1 MPQCQIYFFKKI
13 SNTTVFTLP
22 CEAVLQTAVL
32 NQVYGA
38 CKSAM
43 LETWN
48 GFLRVRV
55 FLRLSVKG
63 TSEKTMGGG
72 ENMLSLESQTTSST

>member
-1 MPQCQIYFFKKI
+1 
-13 SNTTVFTLP
+13 
-22 CEAVLQTAVL
+22 
-32 NQVYGA
+32 
-38 CKSAM
+38 M

-55 FLRLSVKG
+55 FLPPSVKG

-72 ENMLSLESQTTSST
+72 KTCYLWNLNQLQALNEESKQEAPPIILVSSSISKNFTEYNKIKKERKKCSR